1 MPGKTAKVTITERQ
15 HDLLETIHKA
25 PTASSQLRQR
35 AAIILWA
42 FQKRDNAEIAA
53 AVGLSRRQV
62 STWRRRWADAW
73 SGSSASSAPRPTP
86 RSAGPS
92 SRSSA
97 MSPAPAPPASSLPSR
112 SWRSWH
118 WPASP
123 RRSPAGRSLTGRP
136 RSWPTRPS
144 RRHRALDL
152 GHSSGSLSPRGR
164 LAAAQ
169 ERYWLNTR
177 EKDPVVFAGR
187 VQAVCDTYQE
197 SAGPERGTRGRAPS
211 APMR

>member
-73 SGSSASSAPRPTP
+73 ERLIRIECTQTHAALR
-86 RSAGPS
+86 RAVEQVL
-92 SRSSA
+92 RDE
-97 MSPAPAPPASSLPSR
+97 
-112 SWRSWH
+112 
-118 WPASP
+118 P
-123 RRSPAGRSLTGRP
+123 RRLLRQVHSRAGRGDPGTGLRAPEKSGRP
-136 RSWPTRPS
+136 ITRWTAKELADEAIKRGIVPS
-144 RRHRALDL
+144 ISVTQVGRYLREAALQP
-152 GHSSGSLSPRGR
+152 HKK
-164 LAAAQ
+164 
-169 ERYWLNTR
+169 RYWLNTR

-197 SAGPERGTRGRAPS
+197 ARPWRGTRGRTPS